1 MAGRDDD
8 LDWLYGRGDNAP
20 EPRPFGE
27 DPASSAA
34 SGEPGARRPAE
45 PSYPPPAPGVHP
57 QPAPRRDSPSDHG
70 SHGREQSPRDPYE
83 REAYGRGREAYG
95 PDPHAHGP
103 AAPPAPPRA
112 AMRRDRPTGGR
123 GPSAPADG
131 RRAGRRRVRR
141 RAGLVMALLLVYLT
155 AFPVWAWFGS
165 GRVDA
170 TPEGDRP
177 WIQPGIT
184 LLLTGSDSR
193 AGLTD
198 EQKRELGTGSSA
210 GERADTIMLLNVPVL
225 GAPTLLSI
233 PRDSYVSVPGH
244 GENKI
249 NAAYALGGPA
259 LLAQTVEENTGV
271 RVDGYVSVGFDGFV
285 AIIDALGGIEM
296 CLPAA
301 IQDDKAHIDL
311 PAGCQVL
318 DGTNALGYVRMRYS
332 DPRGDIGRAERQ
344 RDMVGATAKKALSPW
359 TLVNPVRWI
368 SLNNAVRG
376 AITRGQ
382 DTGPLDALALVY
394 GAGFIGLGGGH
405 TFAVPVSDP
414 DYSTPAGTAVLWDE
428 AESQVVFD
436 AFRSG
441 SSTGLGRFDDQPD

>member
-1 MAGRDDD
+1 MLAIV
-8 LDWLYGRGDNAP
+8 L
-20 EPRPFGE
+20 F
-27 DPASSAA
+27 
-34 SGEPGARRPAE
+34 
-45 PSYPPPAPGVHP
+45 
-57 QPAPRRDSPSDHG
+57 
-70 SHGREQSPRDPYE
+70 
-83 REAYGRGREAYG
+83 
-95 PDPHAHGP
+95 
-103 AAPPAPPRA
+103 
-112 AMRRDRPTGGR
+112 
-123 GPSAPADG
+123 
-131 RRAGRRRVRR
+131 
-141 RAGLVMALLLVYLT
+141 YLA
-155 AFPVWAWFGS
+155 AFPLWAWFGS
-165 GRVDA
+165 GRVEA
-170 TPEGDRP
+170 TPQADRP

-225 GAPTLLSI
+225 GAPALVSI
-233 PRDSYVSVPGH
+233 PRDSYVTVPGH

-249 NAAYALGGPA
+249 NAAYALGGPQ
-259 LLAQTVEENTGV
+259 LLAETVETNTGV
-271 RVDGYVSVGFDGFV
+271 RVDGYLSLGFDGFV
-285 AIIDALGGIEM
+285 NIIDALGGIEM

-318 DGTNALGYVRMRYS
+318 GGTDALGYVRMRYS

-344 RDMVGATAKKALSPW
+344 RDMVAATAKKALSPL
-359 TLVNPVRWI
+359 TVINPVRWI

-405 TFAVPVSDP
+405 KLVVPVSDAA
-414 DYSTPAGTAVLWDE
+414 YSTSAGEAVLWDE
-428 AESQVVFD
+428 EAADRMFR

-441 SSTGLGRFDDQPD
+441 STLGLDQFADQPD